1 MEVSSIELA
10 EAKGIYLKLRIEL
23 PEHLQ
28 QFAPTF
34 ERFLSPANYAHFGSI
49 RRDWYTLSIIG
60 EQRFKWLTGPHARTL
75 FRVYVENRKELFLN
89 ENKDDQSTS
98 TL

>member
-1 MEVSSIELA
+1 MEVSSIELT
-10 EAKGIYLKLRIEL
+10 EAKGIYLKLMMEL

-34 ERFLSPANYAHFGSI
+34 ERFLSPASYSLFEQI
-49 RRDWYTLSIIG
+49 LREWYVLSITG

-75 FRVYVENRKELFLN
+75 FRVYVENRKELFLSEDKN
-89 ENKDDQSTS
+89 DQSTS

>member
-1 MEVSSIELA
+1 MEVSNIELV
-10 EAKGIYLKLRIEL
+10 EAKGIYLKLRMEL

-34 ERFLSPANYAHFGSI
+34 ERFLSPANYGQI
-49 RRDWYTLSIIG
+49 PNYGQILREWYVLSITG

-75 FRVYVENRKELFLN
+75 FRVYVENRKELFLT
-89 ENKDDQSTS
+89 ENKDANNN
-98 TL
+98 